1 MLKISKQQIN
11 ERWDA
16 TPEILRESLCS
27 FENGKIIW
35 QIGKEQHLDDK
46 KIGIIAALSGY
57 AIYGFIQLNDLA
69 KEIKANLNLHSEI
82 ADSIAKEIESKIF
95 SSIKNEMK
103 KSYDS

>member
-35 QIGKEQHLDDK
+35 QIGKKQHLYYK
-46 KIGIIAALSGY
+46 KKMENYAVGLSPTEAAAAAETPKPETPKPG
-57 AIYGFIQLNDLA
+57 AP
-69 KEIKANLNLHSEI
+69 KA
-82 ADSIAKEIESKIF
+82 
-95 SSIKNEMK
+95 
-103 KSYDS
+103 